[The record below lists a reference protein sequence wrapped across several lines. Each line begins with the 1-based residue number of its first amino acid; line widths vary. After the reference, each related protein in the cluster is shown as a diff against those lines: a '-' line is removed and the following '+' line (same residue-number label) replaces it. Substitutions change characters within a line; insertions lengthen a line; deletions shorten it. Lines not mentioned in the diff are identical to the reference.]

1 MSRFR
6 SLVCRYLFPR
16 SLRARVAFLVLGAVL
31 FSHTVTMIMIDRY
44 QERYVDPVKYDLIIT
59 ALHTLQA
66 AVTHIPPDERADF
79 VHRASHGQ
87 WYLWNRQL
95 PADVQLHPQAGMP
108 GTLSRTVNAS
118 PQLEAFVERV
128 NASLGD
134 GTLVAASQGQ
144 AARLYISLSQVP
156 SQSGTN
162 TDWLVVPLDRLDP
175 PLAAHIIVIW
185 LLSLS
190 GVLMLAGWFSWHISR
205 PMTRLAE
212 AADQLAAGK
221 PSRVEPSGPDE
232 TRLPGERFNAML
244 DALAESDAV
253 RRTLLAGLPHD
264 LKGPLSRMWLRIE
277 MSSDTTFC
285 EGMRKDLHD
294 MQHMVGQFLDFV
306 RGSDPT
312 AYRPMSLDIR
322 NWLQEYTQHWQN
334 SGLDITLHDPLNA
347 PVRLRLDDGALRRL
361 LDNLVSNAMHH
372 GKPPIQI
379 TLQADARHAYIILDD
394 HGPGIPMERRQ
405 EALRPFLRLDDA
417 RTRTGNVGLGLALAD
432 TIARAHHGRLKLD
445 DAPGG
450 GLRVRV
456 SIPRS
461 LSDEQTDS
469 DSSSD

>member
-1 MSRFR
+1 MSRLR
-6 SLVCRYLFPR
+6 RLACRYLVPR

-66 AVTHIPPDERADF
+66 AVAHIEPDERVDF
-79 VHRASHGQ
+79 VRRASHGQ

-95 PADVQLHPQAGMP
+95 PADAQLHPQQGMS
-108 GTLSRTVNAS
+108 GSLSRTVNAS
-118 PQLEAFVERV
+118 PQLQAFVERV

-144 AARLYISLSQVP
+144 AARLYISLSHPQDKAD
-156 SQSGTN
+156 

-185 LLSLS
+185 LLTLS

-212 AADQLAAGK
+212 AADHLAAGK
-221 PSRVEPSGPDE
+221 PSRVQPAGPDE
-232 TRLPGERFNAML
+232 IRLLGERFNAML

-277 MSSDTTFC
+277 MSSDPTFC
-285 EGMRKDLHD
+285 EGMRKDLQD
-294 MQHMVGQFLDFV
+294 MQHMIGQFLDFV
-306 RGSDPT
+306 RGSDPAAYQPT
-312 AYRPMSLDIR
+312 ALEIR
-322 NWLQEYTQHWQN
+322 AWLQDYVQLWHN
-334 SGLDITLHDPLNA
+334 SGLDIAFNDLLQR

-372 GKPPIQI
+372 GQPPIRI
-379 TLQADARHAYIILDD
+379 TLEADALHAHIILDD
-394 HGPGIPMERRQ
+394 HGPGIPVERRH

-432 TIARAHHGRLKLD
+432 TIARAHQGVLQLD
-445 DAPGG
+445 DAPDG

-456 SIPRS
+456 SIPLS
-461 LSDEQTDS
+461 LTDGRTDS
-469 DSSSD
+469 DNSSH

>member
-1 MSRFR
+1 MSLLRR
-6 SLVCRYLFPR
+6 LACRYLVPR

-31 FSHTVTMIMIDRY
+31 FSHTVTMLMIDRY

-66 AVTHIPPDERADF
+66 AVAHIEPDERADF
-79 VHRASHGQ
+79 VRRASHGQ

-95 PADVQLHPQAGMP
+95 PADVKLHPHSGMSSS
-108 GTLSRTVNAS
+108 LSRTVNAS
-118 PQLEAFVERV
+118 PQLQAFVERV

-144 AARLYISLSQVP
+144 AARLYISLSHPQEK
-156 SQSGTN
+156 SSTE
-162 TDWLVVPLDRLDP
+162 WLVVPLDRLDP

-185 LLSLS
+185 LLTLS

-221 PSRVEPSGPDE
+221 PSRVQPSGPDE
-232 TRLPGERFNAML
+232 TRLLGERFNAML

-277 MSSDTTFC
+277 MSSDPTFC
-285 EGMRKDLHD
+285 EGMRKDLQD
-294 MQHMVGQFLDFV
+294 MQHMIGQFLDFV
-306 RGSDPT
+306 RGSDPA
-312 AYRPMSLDIR
+312 AYRPTTLEIR
-322 NWLQEYTQHWQN
+322 AWLQEYVKLWHN
-334 SGLDITLHDPLNA
+334 SGLDITLHDKLA
-347 PVRLRLDDGALRRL
+347 RPVPLRLDDGALRRL

-372 GKPPIQI
+372 GQPPIRI
-379 TLQADARHAYIILDD
+379 TLETDTQHAHIILDD
-394 HGPGIPMERRQ
+394 HGPGIPVERRH

-432 TIARAHHGRLKLD
+432 TIARAHHGVLQLD

-456 SIPRS
+456 SIPLS
-461 LSDEQTDS
+461 LTDEQTGS